1 MDNEQLLVVDDDAGL
16 RELLRD
22 YLGREGYRVATVANA
37 AEMDQWLAT
46 ERADLVI
53 LDLMLPGEE
62 GLSIARRLRARGH
75 LPIIIVSARG
85 DEVDRIVGLEVGAD
99 DYLAKPFNP
108 RELLARIR
116 AVLRRQGPAAEPKA
130 AAEKSDSAVRPSF
143 GPYELDLEA
152 QRLLR
157 EGSEVA
163 LTSGEFNLLRI
174 FVERPH
180 RVLERDRLL
189 DLLKGY
195 EYSPFD
201 RSIDVR
207 VARLRAKIEE
217 DSKAPK
223 YIRTVWGQGY
233 LFAPEGEKS

>member
-16 RELLRD
+16 RELLSD
-22 YLGREGYRVATVANA
+22 YLGREGYRVAAVANA
-37 AEMDQWLAT
+37 AEMDQWLAQGN
-46 ERADLVI
+46 ADLVI
-53 LDLMLPGEE
+53 LDLMLPGED
-62 GLSIARRLRARGH
+62 GLSIARRLRAGGD
-75 LPIIIVSARG
+75 LPIIILSARG

-130 AAEKSDSAVRPSF
+130 AADKSEPAARPSF
-143 GPYELDLEA
+143 GPFELDLEA

-157 EGSEVA
+157 DGSEVA
-163 LTSGEFNLLRI
+163 LTTGEFNLLRI

-207 VARLRAKIEE
+207 VARLRAKIED
-217 DSKAPK
+217 DSKTPK